1 MESGSAATLAEVFD
15 HWAEG
20 NKARSDIISRI
31 VPKELL
37 TERLDLASNNGE
49 TTDALELLL
58 EGQNLSVVDKSL
70 CLSFIAA
77 CRE

>member
-1 MESGSAATLAEVFD
+1 MESGSAATLGEVFE

-20 NKARSDIISRI
+20 NKARSDVISRV

-37 TERLDLASNNGE
+37 TERLDFASSNGE
-49 TTDALELLL
+49 TTGALELLL
-58 EGQNLSVVDKSL
+58 EGQNLSIVDKSL